1 MNRFLFLMIV
11 FLVIVVCMHVVVV
24 VVVCIHILYGLIS
37 AEERV

>member
-11 FLVIVVCMHVVVV
+11 FLVIVVCIHAVVV